1 MMVLDSQ
8 MWIWF
13 HKGDPRLPP
22 AVVDEMRHLREK
34 VAISAVTVW
43 EVALAI
49 EKGRIESLLSPEAT
63 VRSWLENVPM
73 TLIPLDMEIALL
85 SRTLPFEHED
95 PADRF
100 IAATAH
106 RLGAP
111 LATSDAR
118 LLALPW
124 LKTLG

>member
-1 MMVLDSQ
+1 LIVLDTQ

-13 HKGDPRLPP
+13 HQGHSRLPSVVAGEIRRLRH
-22 AVVDEMRHLREK
+22 AVV
-34 VAISAVTVW
+34 ISSISTW

-49 EKGRIESLLSPEAT
+49 EKGMIISNASPIAT
-63 VRSWLENVPM
+63 VKAWLETVPM
-73 TLIPLDMEIALL
+73 TVTPVDTEIALL

-111 LATSDAR
+111 LATSDQR
-118 LLALPW
+118 LIDLPW
-124 LKTLG
+124 LKTLS